1 MIVIILLILCATYII
16 SLPNSKKKK
25 LKTKKVVFS
34 KFIHSLTKFFQKE
47 VATFFLLFLYAACPS
62 LPGKKSSFLY
72 LALPFIN
79 LVPYPKNKPTGNISK
94 KTERMNL
101 TKNVFEI

>member
-1 MIVIILLILCATYII
+1 MCNIYYFP
-16 SLPNSKKKK
+16 SEFQKKK

-47 VATFFLLFLYAACPS
+47 VATFFLYAACPS
-62 LPGKKSSFLY
+62 LAGKKSSFLY
-72 LALPFIN
+72 LALSFIN

-94 KTERMNL
+94 KNR
-101 TKNVFEI
+101 KNEFDKKCF